1 MLREGECGKL
11 VIVYGSVADKD
22 VDAVMDLFPDNAT
35 FIFTNASTKR
45 ALDAGEV
52 MSKYLDSRQ
61 RLGKTPC
68 EAYVVPTVKEAVA
81 KAMEISRKMASLNP
95 LVYIGGS
102 TYVVSEAVECF

>member
-1 MLREGECGKL
+1 
-11 VIVYGSVADKD
+11 
-22 VDAVMDLFPDNAT
+22 
-35 FIFTNASTKR
+35 STKR

-52 MSKYLDSRQ
+52 MLKYLDSRQ